1 MNSLGP
7 LLNSSQE
14 LFSGNFIQA
23 ESFSF
28 EMLKVDT
35 AQHSEKYQ
43 GGKGSLELSYLPEF
57 GCILQQQKLPVFICY
72 D

>member
-28 EMLKVDT
+28 EMLKEDT
-35 AQHSEKYQ
+35 EHDENYQ
-43 GGKGSLELSYLPEF
+43 GGKGSLDLSNLPEF
-57 GCILQQQKLPVFICY
+57 LCILQQRKIASVHIC
-72 D
+72 